1 MKQTQKRPS
10 HNPAEQVREH
20 KLPDSLNQ
28 ELSGRHQGKVG
39 GSLGFCTWFTLS
51 LFHDAVGGLIKSDPE
66 WRTVIFCV
74 VGIAPLLAYLALR
87 FGWGTRRELEES
99 ATQTTP

>member
-1 MKQTQKRPS
+1 LVVAFGSLGLFP
-10 HNPAEQVREH
+10 VFY
-20 KLPDSLNQ
+20 SLNQ

-51 LFHDAVGGLIKSDPE
+51 YFHDTVGGLIKSDPN

-74 VGIAPLLAYLALR
+74 VGIAPLLAYAALKY
-87 FGWGTRRELEES
+87 GWGTRDEAS
-99 ATQTTP
+99 